1 MIIDLYSQS
10 KFPQILYKF
19 SDLPENT
26 TIFRFLSSKEEII
39 DDKTKNEEIDAEVKE
54 YVVVQNQ
61 LARYFSSLGCNI
73 LGKTSEF
80 TSRCSEVSTETVNK
94 LAAYGIE
101 CVPETPLS
109 QEKRI

>member
-39 DDKTKNEEIDAEVKE
+39 DDKTKMRRLMQK
-54 YVVVQNQ
+54 
-61 LARYFSSLGCNI
+61 
-73 LGKTSEF
+73 
-80 TSRCSEVSTETVNK
+80 
-94 LAAYGIE
+94 
-101 CVPETPLS
+101 
-109 QEKRI
+109 

>member
-1 MIIDLYSQS
+1 MRVKFSKARGEIVIIDLYSQS

-54 YVVVQNQ
+54 YVVVQIN
-61 LARYFSSLGCNI
+61 
-73 LGKTSEF
+73 
-80 TSRCSEVSTETVNK
+80 
-94 LAAYGIE
+94 
-101 CVPETPLS
+101 
-109 QEKRI
+109 